1 MLKVADIIKQL
12 SHNTTVLI
20 WNDML
25 LESNKEFWNTSK
37 HINNIEVVYWHYR
50 PNIYLSHSALYVQH
64 RVFPNIWIAS
74 AFKGADGKSAVLPNV
89 TNRALNTM
97 SWMTQIRD
105 YRFAGETTVYNFKG
119 IFLTGWSRYNHFGPI
134 CDLLVPSIPS
144 LLFDLQIV
152 NQFRNGVDRKDMDIG
167 NIGFVN
173 GNIQKLV
180 KHDLS
185 CDFDSKR
192 AFDFTS
198 CKFEGWE
205 LYRVLSDFVTLME
218 NITDHV
224 NTILTHHDRGETI
237 DKKTFKDWCSKAYE
251 QINNFRSV
259 LPPLLA
265 PYYDQRLINEY
276 VHVKWLEAK
285 HKISLCTLLNS
296 SKNW

>member
-25 LESNKEFWNTSK
+25 LETNKEFWNTSK
-37 HINNIEVVYWHYR
+37 QINNIEVVYWHYR

-74 AFKGADGKSAVLPNV
+74 AFKGADGNNAVLPNV

-97 SWMTQIRD
+97 SWMTQILD

-119 IFLTGWSRYNHFGPI
+119 IFLTGWSRYNHFGAN

-152 NQFRNGVDRKDMDIG
+152 NQFRNGVDRKDLDKG

-180 KHDLS
+180 KHDLR

-205 LYRVLSDFVTLME
+205 LYKVLSDFVILME

-224 NTILTHHDRGETI
+224 NTILTHHDRGENI
-237 DKKTFKDWCSKAYE
+237 NKKTFKDWCSKTYE

-285 HKISLCTLLNS
+285 HKISICSLPNGR
-296 SKNW
+296 KNW